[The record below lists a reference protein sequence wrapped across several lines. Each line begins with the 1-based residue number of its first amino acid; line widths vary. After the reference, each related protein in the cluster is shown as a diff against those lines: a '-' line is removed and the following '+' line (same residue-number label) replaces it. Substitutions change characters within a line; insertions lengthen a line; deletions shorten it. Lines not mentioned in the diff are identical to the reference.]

1 MPIFRPGVAAVQ
13 ATPVILDADA
23 TVDKAAGLLAEAS
36 QDGVELAVFP
46 EAFVSI
52 YPSGAWGHQAARF
65 DGFDETWERLWA
77 SSVEVPG
84 PRSSWLRA
92 GSSISTAS
100 SASTNREVERP
111 GTLYNSVVLLG
122 PEGCCGNTG
131 S

>member
-36 QDGVELAVFP
+36 QDGVELARFP

-65 DGFDETWERLWA
+65 DGFDEMWGRLWA

-84 PRSSWLRA
+84 LSSRSSWLRA
-92 GSSISTAS
+92 ASSISTAS
-100 SASTNREVERP
+100 SASTNAR
-111 GTLYNSVVLLG
+111 
-122 PEGCCGNTG
+122 
-131 S
+131 

>member
-52 YPSGAWGHQAARF
+52 EG
-65 DGFDETWERLWA
+65 
-77 SSVEVPG
+77 
-84 PRSSWLRA
+84 
-92 GSSISTAS
+92 
-100 SASTNREVERP
+100 
-111 GTLYNSVVLLG
+111 
-122 PEGCCGNTG
+122 EGCIYPVPASELGFWD
-131 S
+131 

>member
-65 DGFDETWERLWA
+65 DGFDEMWRRLWA

-84 PRSSWLRA
+84 PLIEELVAACRQLR
-92 GSSISTAS
+92 
-100 SASTNREVERP
+100 
-111 GTLYNSVVLLG
+111 YLLRHRHQRTRG
-122 PEGCCGNTG
+122 RTSGDAV
-131 S
+131 